1 MAFSTDYPPI
11 DQSIECHLKDTCM
24 KPQLNSSDQN
34 FQQFIKL
41 TLLPCGH
48 IYHEYCLQHHEY
60 NKKDLPIEDDPE
72 DEIQPLEIDEP
83 EELQMEF
90 NLQAEIE
97 FNTALQE
104 QLIAYDEPINGKRAR
119 EDKENV
125 SMITKSN
132 KRPVLTNRNY
142 LGKVDSNQTNE
153 NKHLYEYC
161 NYIKAKKQKSSL
173 FGFLVYSAYLSQI
186 SFKEDEE
193 HTLST
198 AYMEKLGNEKENE
211 HVQVRIFWNLFRDA
225 MIDHKYTTFIL
236 YLDKFIQEWGWD
248 ELKEEVMFDKKLIK
262 AFSSISSLQYNAD
275 LPDVVRIISK
285 TIKLDLLVKNDV
297 LLSGIID
304 TSSLHL
310 DIVTELKLANK
321 WEEVN
326 EKPINEALPNG
337 ILEFIYEYIQREE
350 KHQIPVEFMSQ
361 STLSCSMHL
370 DI

>member
-1 MAFSTDYPPI
+1 
-11 DQSIECHLKDTCM
+11 
-24 KPQLNSSDQN
+24 
-34 FQQFIKL
+34 
-41 TLLPCGH
+41 
-48 IYHEYCLQHHEY
+48 
-60 NKKDLPIEDDPE
+60 
-72 DEIQPLEIDEP
+72 
-83 EELQMEF
+83 
-90 NLQAEIE
+90 
-97 FNTALQE
+97 

-350 KHQIPVEFMSQ
+350 KHQIPVEFMNSIIEFYIIDQ
-361 STLSCSMHL
+361 KYLPLHRSRLINRLKIPYNDLDNETFYKSIVDVMKTLFYIKNIMKKNLETIKKIEKLSFKLSSDL
-370 DI
+370 GKTVNILKTYDSD

>member
-1 MAFSTDYPPI
+1 MIKKT
-11 DQSIECHLKDTCM
+11 K
-24 KPQLNSSDQN
+24 LNYV
-34 FQQFIKL
+34 FIYIL
-41 TLLPCGH
+41 R
-48 IYHEYCLQHHEY
+48 
-60 NKKDLPIEDDPE
+60 
-72 DEIQPLEIDEP
+72 
-83 EELQMEF
+83 
-90 NLQAEIE
+90 
-97 FNTALQE
+97 